1 MKLKAQIRVVGPH
14 LVGYSSPMPRVLLPL
29 LLMAFALP
37 AQALKLASTSPQV
50 TELLFDLGK
59 GADLVAVSA
68 FSHYPKEAKALP
80 ELGTLFF
87 PSIERA
93 LSLGTEAV
101 AFDQMN
107 ASSAFAKAADSL
119 GLRRFEFTMDGAE
132 SFVADS
138 RRFLKEAYGETSNA
152 RLDRLMPCLSAYRPA
167 RRFRFLALTWAQP
180 PIAFGAPTFLSDVLT
195 RLGGENLVSSH
206 TKAQFPRLSVEW
218 ILAREVDYV
227 FYLTDFPDTVPEVKA
242 TVAGWWP
249 KRTPEVI
256 ILGGDHFA
264 RGGFAPIRAA
274 DTLSFVQP
282 KTGWKECLEGAK

>member
-1 MKLKAQIRVVGPH
+1 
-14 LVGYSSPMPRVLLPL
+14 MPRVLTTLFLAL
-29 LLMAFALP
+29 LAPSAHG
-37 AQALKLASTSPQV
+37 LKLASTSPQV

-59 GADLVAVSA
+59 GGDLVAVSA
-68 FSHYPKEAKALP
+68 FSQYPKEASGLP

-93 LSLGTEAV
+93 LSLGTQAV

-107 ASSAFAKAADSL
+107 ASSAFAKAADAL
-119 GLRRFEFTMDGAE
+119 GLRRYEFAMDSVE

-138 RRFLKEAYGETSNA
+138 RRFLKAAYAETSNA
-152 RLDRLMPCLSAYRPA
+152 RLDRVLPCLSAYRPA

-180 PIAFGAPTFLSDVLT
+180 PIAFGAPTFLSDTLS
-195 RLGGENLVSSH
+195 RLGGENLVAAH

-227 FYLTDFPDTVPEVKA
+227 FYLTDFPQTVPEVKA
-242 TVAGWWP
+242 TVAQWWP
-249 KRTPEVI
+249 KRTPEVV
-256 ILGGDHFA
+256 ILGGEHFA
-264 RGGFAPIRAA
+264 RGGFAPLRAT
-274 DTLSFVQP
+274 DTLDFVKP